1 MKIAVIGAGVAGLY
15 SAKMLVGK
23 GHEITIFESDKN
35 IGGLARSHSY
45 KNYSYD
51 VGPHI
56 VFSRDPK
63 ILEEMLQIHN
73 SWNKF
78 RRENVIIING
88 KKVNYPFE
96 NYLGMLDDK
105 TNEYCLNN
113 LIDNQHESLNPIN
126 MEEFF
131 LKTFGKGIYETYL
144 YPYNKKLWKREL
156 TQLDLQMVERIP
168 NPPKQDII
176 DGSERKYKEGYT
188 HQSYFYYPKYGGIQ
202 SFVDSLYQ
210 SIDGKCNL
218 QLNTK
223 VNQINYENGI
233 LTIDSDRVSRDKHFD
248 KVISTIPLVDLL
260 QSGSNIKQLSLLNS
274 CGSSLEYLGII
285 YGVIEVQS
293 VINND
298 IFAVT
303 VPDSDIVFHRITYL
317 NNLIDNEKTIQN
329 LQHVFL
335 FEISIEAN
343 NHRMMGKEEIGVEVL
358 NGMRK
363 AGITLEKEYVGLDV
377 NFAEK
382 AYVVYNHNHRND
394 VNRIINSL
402 KEQNIYAV
410 GRMGSHEYYN
420 MDQVINNCQKI
431 ISEIK

>member
-1 MKIAVIGAGVAGLY
+1 MKIAVVGAGVAGLY
-15 SAKMLVGK
+15 SAKLLIEK
-23 GHEITIFESDKN
+23 GHEITIYESKKN

-45 KNYSYD
+45 KNYFYD

-63 ILEEMLQIHN
+63 ILEEMLHIHN

-78 RRENVIIING
+78 KRENVIIING

-96 NYLGMLDDK
+96 NYLGMLDDR
-105 TNEYCLNN
+105 TNEYCLENLINN
-113 LIDNQHESLNPIN
+113 LYESLNPIN

-176 DGSERKYKEGYT
+176 DGSKQKYKEGYT
-188 HQSYFYYPKYGGIQ
+188 HQSFFYYPKHGGIQ
-202 SFVDSLYQ
+202 SFVNSLYQ
-210 SIDGKCNL
+210 SIDSKCNL
-218 QLNTK
+218 HLDTK
-223 VNQINYENGI
+223 VNSINYENEI
-233 LTIDSDRVSRDKHFD
+233 LTIDSDVVSRPQHFD
-248 KVISTIPLVDLL
+248 KIISTIPLVDLL
-260 QSGSNIKQLSLLNS
+260 QLGASIKQLSSLNS
-274 CGSSLEYLGII
+274 CSSNLEYLGII
-285 YGVIEVQS
+285 YGVIEVKS
-293 VINND
+293 VTNND

-303 VPDSDIVFHRITYL
+303 VPDLDIVFHRITYL
-317 NNLIDNEKTIQN
+317 NKLIDNEKSMED

-335 FEISIEAN
+335 FEISIEDDN
-343 NHRMMGKEEIGVEVL
+343 DRIREKEEIGVEVL
-358 NGMRK
+358 TGMRK
-363 AGITLEKEYVGLDV
+363 AGMTTEMEYVGLDV
-377 NFAEK
+377 NFAKK
-382 AYVVYNHNHRND
+382 AYVVYNHNHRKD
-394 VNRIINSL
+394 VDRIINTL
-402 KEQNIYAV
+402 NEQNIYAV

-431 ISEIK
+431 ISEIQ